1 MNSMY
6 IHIPFCVQKCF
17 YCDFPS
23 FAGKQNLYADYT
35 NTLVLELI
43 EKAPLFQGEKIK
55 TIFFGGGTPTILPVP
70 FLQTI
75 MDTIFSHYNISP
87 DAEITIEANPGTLSI
102 SVLKALYQMGFCRL
116 SIGLQA
122 WQDVLLQKLGR
133 IHNLSMFLKNYHHAR
148 EVGFENINIDIM
160 FSLPEQ
166 TQAQWEQ
173 TLYQV
178 AALQPEHLSA
188 YSLMIEEGTPFFQ
201 LFQENKL
208 LLPEEEQDRKMYYAT
223 KDILAAHGYH
233 QYEISNFSKKGYEC
247 RHNKVYWQTKHY
259 LGFGLGAHSYYQT
272 KRFHNPYD
280 IETYLASEGKRL
292 AEDVE
297 SLTITELQSE
307 FMFMG
312 LRMTEGVSAAVFKK
326 RFGVS
331 LQSVY
336 GKQIEMLLK
345 QNLLQQKQD
354 RYFLTAQGID
364 LSNTVFCYF
373 L

>member
-188 YSLMIEEGTPFFQ
+188 YSLMIEEGTQ
-201 LFQENKL
+201 IG
-208 LLPEEEQDRKMYYAT
+208 R
-223 KDILAAHGYH
+223 AH
-233 QYEISNFSKKGYEC
+233 
-247 RHNKVYWQTKHY
+247 V
-259 LGFGLGAHSYYQT
+259 
-272 KRFHNPYD
+272 
-280 IETYLASEGKRL
+280 
-292 AEDVE
+292 
-297 SLTITELQSE
+297 
-307 FMFMG
+307 
-312 LRMTEGVSAAVFKK
+312 
-326 RFGVS
+326 
-331 LQSVY
+331 
-336 GKQIEMLLK
+336 
-345 QNLLQQKQD
+345 
-354 RYFLTAQGID
+354 
-364 LSNTVFCYF
+364 
-373 L
+373 